1 MKRWRR
7 WGIAALGVAI
17 AAVVAGLVWSMALPW
32 AANHYGFAMPGRDGL
47 PWRISLYGRDYSS
60 LQVCAGAGWCPEGG
74 APRCYA
80 QSDLVDIG
88 AWPLN
93 SVGTISTLFG
103 APRTLLRPVGA
114 VSVAA
119 PIVIADGPGC
129 YVVYALEGGP

>member
-7 WGIAALGVAI
+7 WAVAALGVVI
-17 AAVVAGLVWSMALPW
+17 VAGLVWGMALPW

-47 PWRISLYGRDYSS
+47 PWRISIFGRDYSS

-74 APRCYA
+74 APRCYT
-80 QSDLVDIG
+80 QSDLVGFG
-88 AWPLN
+88 AWPLK

-103 APRTLLRPVGA
+103 APRTLLRQVDAP
-114 VSVAA
+114 SVAA

-129 YVVYALEGGP
+129 YVEYALEGGP